1 MATLAGNTI
10 ASTYPLLLKIDSS
23 GIDGTLRAVEDGDGT
38 DSALSI
44 ATDSVLVKGDGVKLY
59 FYDADGGEHI
69 SANTGGVLSIAGA
82 SEIDLTATAIDI
94 NGTVDMS
101 STLAVGGDVTIS
113 ASASTKPHFTITNT
127 HGDGSA
133 PQFIMKK
140 DSASPA
146 DDDEVGRIYMYG
158 DDDAGNPFESILI
171 RGITTDV
178 SNGGEDSRL
187 EFLTYK
193 AGAQVSTLALDSGAV
208 GIGIASP
215 GYALDILNSTTPQLN
230 ISNTAS
236 DNTAKFS
243 QITTAHYDNE
253 QEPMTMI
260 EGRSDGSQNYVRLGG
275 GRSEGNSMTI
285 LEGYFGSSINE
296 TGGTKKFSFD
306 ESNGYFLQNIGIGET
321 APSSQLVLKD
331 GQSDAIS
338 DLDTGGIGLR
348 WNGADGTFYGL
359 VAMDSGSRTYN
370 SGFIGFEG
378 HDSGS
383 AGSRS
388 IVFAT
393 KSGTGDS
400 AVAKRMEILG
410 NGTVAITQ
418 TGADIGLSI
427 NHDADAPALSIDAES
442 TTANVI
448 VVNADPT
455 TDGNVIDITADNL
468 EDGRILKL
476 MSDSDDNSGRYLVY
490 VQNDHPSAEECRVG
504 YFQQDANAIN
514 SEFKSANGSFTD
526 STVYIPVE
534 RSATDAF
541 NFIRT
546 FSTGDTQH
554 ALRGNGE
561 LDADGAYSSAGADY
575 AEYFESKDGKAIT
588 VGVTVKLDGDKV
600 VACEDGDT
608 PIGVVRPNS
617 NSVIIGNS
625 APLKWTGK
633 YLKDDYGA
641 YIKEEYTL
649 TEWIDGKKEDGA
661 NNDISYHTDKIPS
674 DVTVPSDAV
683 VISKDGNG
691 NQLMRYKLNPD
702 YDESKTYNPRKER
715 DEWCLIGLL
724 GQIPITKGQPMASSW
739 IKMKDVSD
747 TVEMWMVK

>member
-1 MATLAGNTI
+1 VIDGAKDFRIPTGKIGIGDVAPAVGLDVHWDNEISAGFGRADNGTNYISVRTGNTQNQLAGI
-10 ASTYPLLLKIDSS
+10 AFMVGDATQTGVSS
-23 GIDGTLRAVEDGDGT
+23 HYE
-38 DSALSI
+38 
-44 ATDSVLVKGDGVKLY
+44 
-59 FYDADGGEHI
+59 
-69 SANTGGVLSIAGA
+69 
-82 SEIDLTATAIDI
+82 
-94 NGTVDMS
+94 
-101 STLAVGGDVTIS
+101 LA
-113 ASASTKPHFTITNT
+113 
-127 HGDGSA
+127 
-133 PQFIMKK
+133 
-140 DSASPA
+140 
-146 DDDEVGRIYMYG
+146 
-158 DDDAGNPFESILI
+158 
-171 RGITTDV
+171 GITGKV
-178 SNGGEDSRL
+178 
-187 EFLTYK
+187 
-193 AGAQVSTLALDSGAV
+193 
-208 GIGIASP
+208 I
-215 GYALDILNSTTPQLN
+215 NST
-230 ISNTAS
+230 
-236 DNTAKFS
+236 
-243 QITTAHYDNE
+243 
-253 QEPMTMI
+253 
-260 EGRSDGSQNYVRLGG
+260 
-275 GRSEGNSMTI
+275 GNSTA
-285 LEGYFGSSINE
+285 EGELGFYVNSGDSINQKMVLDKD
-296 TGGTKKFSFD
+296 G
-306 ESNGYFLQNIGIGET
+306 NLGIGET
-321 APSSQLVLKD
+321 APSTQLVLKD

-378 HDSGS
+378 HDPGA

-427 NHDADAPALSIDAES
+427 NHDADAPSLSIDAES

-476 MSDSDDNSGRYLVY
+476 MSDSNDNSGRYLVY
-490 VQNDHPSAEECRVG
+490 VQNDNQSAAECRVG
-504 YFQQDANAIN
+504 YYQQDANGVN

-526 STVYIPVE
+526 STIYIPVE
-534 RSATDAF
+534 RSATHDF

-546 FSTGDTQH
+546 FTTGDSDSQH

-561 LDADGAYSSAGADY
+561 IDADGAYSSGGADY

-588 VGVTVKLDGDKV
+588 VGITVKLDGDKV

-608 PIGVVRPNS
+608 PIGVVRPSS
-617 NSVIIGNS
+617 NSVVIGNS
-625 APLKWTGK
+625 APFKWASK

-674 DVTVPSDAV
+674 DVIVPSDAV

-691 NQLMRYKLNPD
+691 NKLMRNKLNPD
-702 YDESKTYNPRKER
+702 YDESKTYQPRKER

-724 GQIPITKGQPMASSW
+724 GQIPITKGQPMASNW
-739 IKMKDVSD
+739 IKMKDISD